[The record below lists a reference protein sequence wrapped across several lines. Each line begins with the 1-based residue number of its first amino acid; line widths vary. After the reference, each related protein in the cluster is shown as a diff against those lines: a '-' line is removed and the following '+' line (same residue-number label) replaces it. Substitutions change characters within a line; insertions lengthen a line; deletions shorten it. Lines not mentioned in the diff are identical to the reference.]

1 MPGQEGCEDFVLP
14 DRPRLWIFN
23 GWTWGFQA
31 TPELFPRRPTL
42 KNPNR
47 AIRISPRSL
56 NALQEMMLD
65 KAREGEKATPLRIPD
80 SLLERSYVRTGLQ
93 VLLMN
98 ADHPGHL
105 RFPGR

>member
-1 MPGQEGCEDFVLP
+1 VDVGLPGY
-14 DRPRLWIFN
+14 PRAFP
-23 GWTWGFQA
+23 
-31 TPELFPRRPTL
+31 TPRDSQKSKPRYTFPPH
-42 KNPNR
+42 
-47 AIRISPRSL
+47 SL

-80 SLLERSYVRTGLQ
+80 SLLKRSYVRTGLQ
-93 VLLMN
+93 VILMN